1 MTGKSS
7 TIDRPAVP
15 PRASDRGR
23 SRLGD
28 LSRPIPI
35 DRRIARRR
43 RSNVLLALVALG
55 IAGAL
60 AAALFVLPVQTL
72 FDQDDQIAERT
83 DQLTQLRTV
92 NDDLRS
98 EVTRLRTDDGVREAA
113 REQLGYVEQGEVRK
127 TIRDLPPVPTD
138 LPDGWPYNVV
148 EGIANVVRGVAV
160 PPPVVAATV
169 APVVDPAAAPATS
182 PPVPAAAAP
191 VTAPVTAPAVA
202 PATAPAVA
210 PVTVPVT
217 APPAAVAATTV
228 APAP

>member
-1 MTGKSS
+1 MSGRSS
-7 TIDRPAVP
+7 TIDRPTVP

-28 LSRPIPI
+28 LSRPIPV

-72 FDQDDQIAERT
+72 FDQDDRILERE

-127 TIRDLPPVPTD
+127 TIRALPPVPTD
-138 LPDGWPYNVV
+138 LPDGWPYSLV
-148 EGIANVVRGVAV
+148 EGITAVARGRAVA
-160 PPPVVAATV
+160 PAPATV
-169 APVVDPAAAPATS
+169 PAAAPATS
-182 PPVPAAAAP
+182 QPVPAVPA
-191 VTAPVTAPAVA
+191 VTAPVA
-202 PATAPAVA
+202 
-210 PVTVPVT
+210 
-217 APPAAVAATTV
+217 AATTPPTT
-228 APAP
+228 PAP

>member
-1 MTGKSS
+1 MSGKSS
-7 TIDRPAVP
+7 TIDRPPVP

-72 FDQDDQIAERT
+72 FDQDDQILERT

-98 EVTRLRTDDGVREAA
+98 EVNRLRTDDGVREAA

-138 LPDGWPYNVV
+138 LPDGWPYSLV
-148 EGIANVVRGVAV
+148 EGITAVARGIAVA
-160 PPPVVAATV
+160 PAPVTAPVAA
-169 APVVDPAAAPATS
+169 PGAAPATS
-182 PPVPAAAAP
+182 PPVPVPVATVPATVPAAPAAAL
-191 VTAPVTAPAVA
+191 
-202 PATAPAVA
+202 
-210 PVTVPVT
+210 PVTVPAAPAAPATT
-217 APPAAVAATTV
+217 APLVP
-228 APAP
+228 